1 MTMDARNHDE
11 STRERPAGRPEV
23 GSEGYSD
30 GAGALQRLL
39 ALRDILARVESRG
52 TLAVVVPATYGPAID
67 VATRRWIVQ
76 AAQEAG
82 FTHVALE
89 VLPDPTEVDA
99 PLPGRHPA

>member
-1 MTMDARNHDE
+1 MTMDARNHDV
-11 STRERPAGRPEV
+11 STGKRPAGSPEV
-23 GSEGYSD
+23 GSERHAG

-39 ALRDILARVESRG
+39 ALRDIPARVEARG
-52 TLAVVVPATYGPAID
+52 TLAVVVPTTYRPAID

-89 VLPDPTEVDA
+89 VLPDPTDADA